1 MPIEDLGFCHTC
13 DAEILKI
20 LSRRV
25 AGSDLFFLFV
35 CFLNS
40 VTVAVW
46 GKIGEKE
53 KQRDP
58 LEVHCSISSK
68 N

>member
-25 AGSDLFFLFV
+25 AGSDFFF
-35 CFLNS
+35 FLNS